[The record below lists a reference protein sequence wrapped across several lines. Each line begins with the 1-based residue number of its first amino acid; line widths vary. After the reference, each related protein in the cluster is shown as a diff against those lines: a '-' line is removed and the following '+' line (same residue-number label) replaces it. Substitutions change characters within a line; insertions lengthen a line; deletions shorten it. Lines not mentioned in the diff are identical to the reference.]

1 MNQATSVSTP
11 APMTGANG
19 RGVLEGAFA
28 LLRAVERAE
37 GARLTRLAAE
47 CGLPKTTAYRLLEQL
62 IELGAVQRSGVG
74 YGIGPRVYQLGQRWQ
89 PFPGLRTAA
98 REPARRLAAATGMAV
113 GLNVLWQGQTLVLD
127 WTPGRAASIG
137 SPGSPDSPDS
147 PDTEATW
154 PWYTAAGK
162 VLVAGAHPGL
172 PLGPLPAVWQRE
184 AEAIRDLGAAFDREG
199 VLAGVCC
206 VAVPLYGRDR
216 APIAALSV
224 LTDPS
229 HHLERL
235 ADTARRAGAAISS
248 ALGHR

>member
-37 GARLTRLAAE
+37 GARLTRLAAQ
-47 CGLPKTTAYRLLEQL
+47 CGLPKTTAHRLLEQL

-127 WTPGRAASIG
+127 WTPGRASSVG
-137 SPGSPDSPDS
+137 S

-172 PLGPLPAVWQRE
+172 PVGPLPALWRRE
-184 AEAIRDLGAAFDREG
+184 AESIRDLGAAFDREG
-199 VLAGVCC
+199 VLEGVCC
-206 VAVPLYGRDR
+206 VAVPLYGPDR

-235 ADTARRAGAAISS
+235 AGPARRAGAAISR

>member
-11 APMTGANG
+11 APMTGAGG

-47 CGLPKTTAYRLLEQL
+47 CGLPKTTAHRLLEQL

-74 YGIGPRVYQLGQRWQ
+74 YGIGPRVYQLGRRWQ
-89 PFPGLRTAA
+89 PLPGLRTAA

-113 GLNVLWQGQTLVLD
+113 GLSVLWQGQTLVLD
-127 WTPGRAASIG
+127 WTPGPSSSIG
-137 SPGSPDSPDS
+137 A

-162 VLVAGAHPGL
+162 VLLAGARPGL

-184 AEAIRDLGAAFDREG
+184 AEAIRDLGVAFDRER
-199 VLAGVCC
+199 VLEGVCC
-206 VAVPLYGRDR
+206 AAVPLYGTDR

-235 ADTARRAGAAISS
+235 ADAARRAGAAISG

>member
-1 MNQATSVSTP
+1 MNQATSVPTP
-11 APMTGANG
+11 APMTGASG

-62 IELGAVQRSGVG
+62 ADLGAVQRTGAG
-74 YGIGPRVYQLGQRWQ
+74 YGIGPRVYQLGRRWQ
-89 PFPGLRTAA
+89 PFPGLRAAA
-98 REPARRLAAATGMAV
+98 REPARRLAAATGMTV

-127 WTPGRAASIG
+127 WTPGRAGFVG
-137 SPGSPDSPDS
+137 SQDG
-147 PDTEATW
+147 EGTW

-162 VLVAGAHPGL
+162 VLVAGAESGL
-172 PLGPLPAVWQRE
+172 PLGPLSSAWRRE
-184 AEAIRDLGAAFDREG
+184 AEAIRETGAAFDREG

-206 VAVPLYGRDR
+206 VAVPLYGAGGASRT
-216 APIAALSV
+216 PVAALSV

-229 HHLERL
+229 HRLERL
-235 ADTARRAGAAISS
+235 ADTARRAGTAIST